1 MMKINCDEESHL
13 VHRVALNQG
22 KKRLMAWRTAGKT
35 AQESYFFVL
44 FICTRGYFFH
54 YFLTEW
60 KGRKEGRRE
69 GQREIDVRDTLIG
82 CLLLTP

>member
-1 MMKINCDEESHL
+1 MEDRREDCTGELFFCFVHL
-13 VHRVALNQG
+13 HPRI
-22 KKRLMAWRTAGKT
+22 
-35 AQESYFFVL
+35 FFS
-44 FICTRGYFFH
+44 H